1 MKAKLNA
8 QELRNA
14 VRWVSKA
21 TGKHLPILEGVMLR
35 AEEADRI
42 TVQAT
47 NLSTTLT
54 QYIDA
59 EVTDRDGGVCIEGKL
74 LKKYLAKVGRK
85 KDAILEIDGD
95 GLITELGK
103 VTLKS
108 VTANPTED
116 WPFQDRERD
125 YDVAL
130 HINLDDLPLKKLAP
144 FMGKEVGSRPV
155 LESMLV
161 ERRADGLTFS
171 AADGFVLVCHGP
183 IEGEAED
190 SWLIPN
196 GAFQRMAE
204 LKGDA
209 TLGFNSERVC
219 LQAGNS
225 FVDAILTE
233 GKFPDYSQIMPAD
246 DRGHWATFNTEELT
260 NVLEVLKAVTIA
272 PAHLTI
278 LELNDEGTWLSNNDN
293 SCHAQLLSEEWPIE
307 SLAELDESFQIAF
320 SSNLMLSCLAL
331 CGEEARIMFE
341 SPSRPMK
348 IVDDNVTM
356 VLMPMHIKR

>member
-1 MKAKLNA
+1 MKATLNA

-14 VRWVSKA
+14 VRWVSKVA
-21 TGKHLPILEGVMLR
+21 KSSTLPILEGVMLR

-54 QYIDA
+54 QYVDA

-74 LKKYLAKVGRK
+74 LKKYLAKVGKK
-85 KDAILEIDGD
+85 KDATLEIDGD
-95 GLITELGK
+95 GFITELGK

-108 VTANPTED
+108 VTANPIEE
-116 WPFQDRERD
+116 WPGVASQHED

-161 ERRADGLTFS
+161 ERRAHDRLAFS
-171 AADGFVLVCHGP
+171 AADGFVLVCHGS
-183 IEGEAED
+183 IEGEVQD

-196 GAFQRMAE
+196 GAIQRMAE

-225 FVDAILTE
+225 FVDSMLTE
-233 GKFPDYSQIMPAD
+233 GKFPDFSQIMPAD
-246 DRGHWATFNTEELT
+246 DRGDWATFDTKELT
-260 NVLEVLKAVTIA
+260 NALEVLRAVSDKYKAY
-272 PAHLTI
+272 LTI
-278 LELNDEGTWLSNNDN
+278 LELDGDAATLSDGGGDCRATIYDWSDWEQDEPF
-293 SCHAQLLSEEWPIE
+293 E
-307 SLAELDESFQIAF
+307 IAF
-320 SSNLMLSCLAL
+320 AADLMLSCLAL
-331 CGEEARIMFE
+331 CGEQTRIMFE

-348 IVDDNVTM
+348 IVDDNVVM

>member
-1 MKAKLNA
+1 MKATLNA

-14 VRWVSKA
+14 VRWVSKVA
-21 TGKHLPILEGVMLR
+21 KSSTLPILEGVMLR
-35 AEEADRI
+35 AEEAGRI

-54 QYIDA
+54 QYVDA

-74 LKKYLAKVGRK
+74 LKKYLAKVGKK
-85 KDAILEIDGD
+85 KDAILEIDCD
-95 GLITELGK
+95 GFITELGK

-108 VTANPTED
+108 VTANPVED
-116 WPFQDRERD
+116 WPRVTGQHED

-161 ERRADGLTFS
+161 EQRAEGLTFS
-171 AADGFVLVCHGP
+171 AADGFSLVCHGS

-190 SWLIPN
+190 SWLIPS
-196 GAFQRMAE
+196 GAIQRMAE

-209 TLGFNSERVC
+209 TLGFNSDRVC

-225 FVDAILTE
+225 FVDSGLTE

-246 DRGHWATFNTEELT
+246 DRGTWATFDTTELV
-260 NVLEVLKAVTIA
+260 NALEVLKAVSDKYKA
-272 PAHLTI
+272 YLTI
-278 LELNDEGTWLSNNDN
+278 LKLDGDEATLSDN
-293 SCHAQLLSEEWPIE
+293 SGDCIATIYDWSCWEREEP
-307 SLAELDESFQIAF
+307 LDIAF
-320 SSNLMLSCLAL
+320 SADLMLSCLAL

-348 IVDDNVTM
+348 IVDDNVVM
-356 VLMPMHIKR
+356 VLMPMQIKR